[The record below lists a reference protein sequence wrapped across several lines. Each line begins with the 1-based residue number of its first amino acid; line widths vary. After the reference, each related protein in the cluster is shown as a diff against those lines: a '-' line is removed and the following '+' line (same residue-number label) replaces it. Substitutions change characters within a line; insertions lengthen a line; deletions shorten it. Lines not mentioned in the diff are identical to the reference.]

1 MFRWEDESV
10 YDAGSNSRVPHMLLS
25 SRRHFRK
32 AVPEGSRL
40 SRACARLSRQWG
52 SLGDVLTHL
61 IEIINEPQRVIV
73 LKVLHALLI
82 LLSIKYVAELI
93 AKVR

>member
-32 AVPEGSRL
+32 PGLEGSRSSSAYDGL
-40 SRACARLSRQWG
+40 SG
-52 SLGDVLTHL
+52 VGKGDMMAYLVQMFNKPHQ
-61 IEIINEPQRVIV
+61 IIV
-73 LKVLHALLI
+73 LEALHTLRI
-82 LLSIKYVAELI
+82 LLTVKYVGEFI
-93 AKVR
+93 MKPG